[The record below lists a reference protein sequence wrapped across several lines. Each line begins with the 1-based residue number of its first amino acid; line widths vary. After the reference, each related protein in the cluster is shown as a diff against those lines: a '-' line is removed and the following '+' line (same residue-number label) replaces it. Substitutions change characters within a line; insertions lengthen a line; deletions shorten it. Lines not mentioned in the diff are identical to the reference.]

1 MKGKVFEKVG
11 VNVSTVHGAFS
22 PEFAR
27 TINGADPENRNSPP
41 PGSAWWRTWPI
52 RMCPPCT

>member
-11 VNVSTVHGAFS
+11 VNVSTVHGTFS

-27 TINGADPENRNSPP
+27 TINGADPKTRPSRPP
-41 PGSAWWRTWPI
+41 ASALSRIWRI
-52 RMCPPCT
+52 RMCPPST